1 MRKRIISWPYLYPL
15 LLVLIT
21 VLICAL
27 NYTPGTWLTGWD
39 TLHPELDF
47 GLNFGRLLQGV
58 WRPEQGLGAL
68 AGHSHMADLPRVII
82 LWLLHF
88 VFALNTLRYLYV
100 FLCFIVGP
108 LGMYVLAQSLVS
120 PPQSKRTIAFLSAL
134 FYIFNLSTV
143 QQFYAPFE
151 MFPTQWAALPWTIYA
166 ATEYVRHSRAG
177 WRNRYLVYFFLT
189 TLLAAPQA
197 YAAHLWYPFVAVFGL
212 SIATYSLTLHPLRS
226 FHTLRNALA
235 RPLIL
240 AVLLVTVNGFW
251 LFPNLYFIA
260 TGSSVPKESRQNR
273 LFSQEYRIR
282 NREDGYIRDVALM
295 RGFYLNWSAYD
306 FEKSRF
312 GTLMPQWN
320 NHLSNPLV
328 AAIGYTAFLLVCYGV
343 VESIRKRNKL
353 LMSHLPYVIVPLIF
367 LLNRTPPF
375 EQLFDALLH
384 LSLFEEA
391 SRFIFTKMSIL
402 QLMGYTIFFTY
413 ALSRLQAQKWYK
425 TGITFLIPLLLVIYA
440 FPVFQGNLIGRQ
452 FRIQVPQQ
460 YNDFWAFMK
469 EREDGR
475 VLSLPLHTISGW
487 QYYDWGYQGAG
498 FLWFNLKQPLLD
510 RDFDRW
516 NYHNEQAFRE
526 FQYAV
531 YSQKNDQFVQNLD
544 KYGVRYVVWDRSVIT
559 ADPKNRKQMLFE
571 RETETLVDQLL
582 KNGDLVSVATFGTID
597 VYTTRRQPPA
607 QRIRALSSNVQPA
620 YRWNWTD
627 SAYAQLGDYITSTS
641 VETPF
646 VYYYPF
652 RDIVSS
658 SDRVNDTIQIDPQ
671 TATVNLQEKVQG
683 TYILPSL
690 TQTESTVYVNVY
702 AQKADDSQIRY
713 ILEPLLPGT
722 VTQPIT
728 VTADAN
734 FDTALFQSN
743 INTATFRTPS
753 TQLSTDSRLLLG
765 QAYVYTQSPNFINR
779 RAVTLPFDQLQ
790 LIPKQTQ
797 HLRLTSQQQVFTP
810 DQIILNSSDR
820 KAITVKQ
827 DRSGVVASFTS
838 QYVQNGS
845 YLSMEEIPH
854 TMGYLLGITARNIEG
869 LPIRICL
876 KNYYSDTCDVY
887 DELSK
892 SDTFTTDYF
901 LVPPTDDGQGYG
913 LSLDNISF
921 GKAKTTNEVRDVRI
935 TPLPFEY
942 LSQLRIRQQTP
953 TENSPAFFVDNSSY
967 DSGWIAF
974 STLAEKPTTF
984 WGFISLWITGS
995 RLPNHVLVNN
1005 WQNGWE
1011 LRDQGTA
1018 EKPVSIVLVYWPQYL
1033 EYVGFITLF
1042 LTVAALI
1049 APHYHVRKLHKH
1061 IAHRVRNRT
1070 KKSLS

>member
-1 MRKRIISWPYLYPL
+1 MRNRIASWPYLYPL

-21 VLICAL
+21 VCICAL

-47 GLNFGRLLQGV
+47 ELNFGRLLQGV

-88 VFALNTLRYLYV
+88 VFALNTLRYLYI

-108 LGMYVLAQSLVS
+108 LGMYTLAQSIV
-120 PPQSKRTIAFLSAL
+120 PAPQRPRTIAFLSAL

-151 MFPTQWAALPWTIYA
+151 MFPTQWAALPWTLYA
-166 ATEYVRHSRAG
+166 AIEYVRHSRAG
-177 WRNRYLVYFFLT
+177 WRNRFLVYFFLA
-189 TLLAAPQA
+189 TLLSTPQA
-197 YAAHLWYPFVAVFGL
+197 YAAHLWYPYVVVFGL
-212 SIATYSLTLHPLRS
+212 SIAIYSLTLHPPRS
-226 FHTLRNALA
+226 FHAVRNSLT

-240 AVLLVTVNGFW
+240 AALLITVNGFW

-260 TGSSVPKESRQNR
+260 TGSSIPKESRQNR

-306 FEKSRF
+306 FEKGRF
-312 GTLMPQWN
+312 GTLMPQWSKHLN
-320 NHLSNPLV
+320 NPFIS
-328 AAIGYTAFLLVCYGV
+328 AIGYAAFLLVCYGAI
-343 VESIRKRNKL
+343 ESIRKRNKL
-353 LMSHLPYVIVPLIF
+353 LMSHLPYFVVPLIF

-375 EQLFDALLH
+375 EQLFDTLLH

-402 QLMGYTIFFTY
+402 QLMGYSIFFTY
-413 ALSRLQAQKWYK
+413 ALSRLHAQKWYK
-425 TGITFLIPLLLVIYA
+425 SSITLLIPLLLAIYA
-440 FPVFQGNLIGRQ
+440 FPVFQGSLIGRQ
-452 FRIQVPQQ
+452 FRIAVPKQ
-460 YNDFWAFMK
+460 YQDFWAFMK

-531 YSQKNDQFVQNLD
+531 YSKKNDQFVQDLD

-571 RETETLVDQLL
+571 RETEALVDQLL
-582 KNGDLVSVATFGTID
+582 KNGDLVNVATFGTIN

-607 QRIRALSSNVQPA
+607 QRIRALSSNVQPS
-620 YRWNWTD
+620 YRWSWTD
-627 SAYAQLGDYITSTS
+627 AAYAQLGDYITSST
-641 VETPF
+641 VQTPF
-646 VYYYPF
+646 IYYYPF
-652 RDIVSS
+652 RDVISA
-658 SDRVNDTIQIDPQ
+658 SDRITDAIQIDPQ
-671 TATVNLQEKVQG
+671 ATTIKLQEGING
-683 TYILPSL
+683 TYLPPSL
-690 TQTESTVYVNVY
+690 AQTESVAYVNVY
-702 AQKADDSQIRY
+702 AQKADNTHIRY
-713 ILEPLLPGT
+713 SFEPLLPGSI
-722 VTQPIT
+722 TQPIT
-728 VTADAN
+728 LTMEAD
-734 FDTALFQSN
+734 FDTAIFQSH
-743 INTATFRTPS
+743 INTSDFRTPS
-753 TQLSTDSRLLLG
+753 TQITTDTPRLLG
-765 QAYVYTQSPNFINR
+765 QAYVFTKSPNIIDKR
-779 RAVTLPFDQLQ
+779 TVILPFDQLQ
-790 LIPKQTQ
+790 LAPTQAHNLQLASEQT
-797 HLRLTSQQQVFTP
+797 VFTP

-820 KAITVKQ
+820 QAITVKP
-827 DRSGVVASFTS
+827 RGSGVVASFSS

-845 YLSMEEIPH
+845 YLAMDEISH

-921 GKAKTTNEVRDVRI
+921 GKAKSVNEVQDVRI

-942 LSQLRIRQQTP
+942 LSQLRIRQQTA

-974 STLAEKPTTF
+974 STLATKPTSV
-984 WGFISLWITGS
+984 WGSLSVWLTGS

-1011 LRDQGTA
+1011 LHDQGTA
-1018 EKPVSIVLVYWPQYL
+1018 DEPVTIVLLYWPQYL
-1033 EYVGFITLF
+1033 EYAGFITLF
-1042 LTVAALI
+1042 LTLATLV
-1049 APHYHVRKLHKH
+1049 APHHHARKLHKH
-1061 IAHRVRNRT
+1061 IAQHI
-1070 KKSLS
+1070 KKRAIK